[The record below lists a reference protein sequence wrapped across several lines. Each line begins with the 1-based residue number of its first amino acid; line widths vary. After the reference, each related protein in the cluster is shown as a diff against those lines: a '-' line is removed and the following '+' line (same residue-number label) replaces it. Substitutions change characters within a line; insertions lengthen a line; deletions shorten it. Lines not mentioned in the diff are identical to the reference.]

1 MVKRTVEDIYTEY
14 YVHQA
19 GSGFSSI
26 YSGPVYQKGYG
37 IGSFLGGLF
46 RNLFPLLKT
55 GSSAVGSELLK
66 TGANILSDIS
76 HMEDPQQA
84 IKKRSKE
91 SINNLGSMFG
101 TAMFGNGYNP
111 ATGVKRQHSQLD
123 RSRSKKPPK
132 KRVKKERAKPKNTK
146 PKSKAKPKSKQ
157 KPKSQQKQNN
167 KKKNYT
173 KSDVFDIF
181 S

>member
-14 YVHQA
+14 YLQQA
-19 GSGFSSI
+19 GSGFSTI

-46 RNLFPLLKT
+46 RTLLPLLKS

-66 TGANILSDIS
+66 TGANILTDIT

-84 IKKRSKE
+84 IKRRSKE

-101 TAMFGNGYNP
+101 TAMFGNGYNHT
-111 ATGVKRQHSQLD
+111 AAVKRRHSQTGC
-123 RSRSKKPPK
+123 SRGKKPPV
-132 KRVKKERAKPKNTK
+132 KRVKKERTK
-146 PKSKAKPKSKQ
+146 PKTKAKPKQ
-157 KPKSQQKQNN
+157 KVNQKSKSQQKPN
-167 KKKNYT
+167 KRKKNCT
-173 KSDVFDIF
+173 KSEVFDIF